1 MNHVIVVSDG
11 TGGTARR
18 ALDAALTQFENIPID
33 IVIRP
38 GVSSEEQ
45 IHKVIH
51 EAAKIKA
58 LIVHT
63 LVSNEL
69 RQMMVHLGR
78 RHNIETIDLM
88 GPLLDRLS
96 EQLAVSPSEKPGLFK
111 QLNESYFRRV
121 ETMEFAIQH
130 DDGRRSE
137 ELEKAEIILCG
148 VSRTFK
154 TPLSV
159 YLSFKGWFVANVP
172 IIPDVEPP
180 SILFSLPPGRIFG
193 LTMHANRLTTLRQSR
208 AEYLGNKVTDYIDLR
223 QVRHELLY
231 ALRVFERIPS
241 APVIDVTG
249 KPIEEIASEII
260 TLKRKIQPEWITS
273 EEEDAKDV

>member
-38 GVSSEEQ
+38 GVSREEQ

-172 IIPDVEPP
+172 IVPDVEPP
-180 SILFSLPPGRIFG
+180 SILFTLPPGRIFG
-193 LTMHANRLTTLRQSR
+193 LTMHANRLTALRQSR
-208 AEYLGNKVTDYIDLR
+208 AEYLGNKITDYIDLR
-223 QVRHELLY
+223 QVRRELLY

-260 TLKRKIQPEWITS
+260 TLRRKLQPEWIAS
-273 EEEDAKDV
+273 EEEDAKNV